1 MKKRIIWNQSV
12 SSKGWEFHL
21 LGFNLGMSSFGAA
34 LIAVASCYNSTH
46 DIVYSII
53 TDTAQRL
60 PLSEPLINMAIEEI
74 KKKAHQ
80 EVQDSNKLMLLIEAL
95 NDIQPDSKKL
105 YARWYKDNPDQTAE
119 AYFCQ

>member
-1 MKKRIIWNQSV
+1 
-12 SSKGWEFHL
+12 
-21 LGFNLGMSSFGAA
+21 
-34 LIAVASCYNSTH
+34 
-46 DIVYSII
+46 
-53 TDTAQRL
+53 
-60 PLSEPLINMAIEEI
+60 MAIEEI